1 MRVPLGSS
9 KAAGLVA
16 DTDPLHNPHQAS
28 PSPGVRGVL
37 SDDAGQVASYDR
49 SRLARPFSQG
59 SLMSTFQ
66 APVSTWG

>member
-1 MRVPLGSS
+1 MRAPLGPS

-16 DTDPLHNPHQAS
+16 DTDPLHHPHQAS

-37 SDDAGQVASYDR
+37 LDDTGQVASYDR
-49 SRLARPFSQG
+49 CRLAGPFSQG

-66 APVSTWG
+66 SPVST